1 MTQASVTEFLAA
13 IKQDEVLRK
22 RLKTAQSEQTC
33 IDLAEQTGFF
43 FTAEELQTVLGKM
56 SDEEVAEIFNP
67 GIAPRQHIDP
77 R

>member
-13 IKQDEVLRK
+13 VEQDEVLRK

-33 IDLAEQTGFF
+33 IDLAEQSGFF

>member
-13 IKQDEVLRK
+13 VKQDEVLRK

-33 IDLAEQTGFF
+33 IDLAEQSGFF

>member
-13 IKQDEVLRK
+13 VKQDEVLRK

-33 IDLAEQTGFF
+33 IDLAEQSGFF
-43 FTAEELQTVLGKM
+43 FTAEELQAVLGKM
-56 SDEEVAEIFNP
+56 SDEEAAEIFNP

>member
-13 IKQDEVLRK
+13 VKQDEVLRK

-43 FTAEELQTVLGKM
+43 FTAEELQAVLGKM
-56 SDEEVAEIFNP
+56 SKEEVAEIFNP